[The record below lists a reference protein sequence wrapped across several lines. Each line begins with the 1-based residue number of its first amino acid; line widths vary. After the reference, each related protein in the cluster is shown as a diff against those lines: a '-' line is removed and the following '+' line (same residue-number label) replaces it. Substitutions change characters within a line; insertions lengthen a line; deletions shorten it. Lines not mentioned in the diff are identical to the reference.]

1 MKNYYKTI
9 RQLAS
14 YMLKNIKKMYKNMTN
29 ARLGWF
35 VKRSINAFVR
45 THEVIWHNLNNL
57 GLMEDMT
64 KDKLYGVWEL
74 ML

>member
-45 THEVIWHNLNNL
+45 THEVI
-57 GLMEDMT
+57 
-64 KDKLYGVWEL
+64 
-74 ML
+74 